1 MPLLQKRDLSSYE
14 GQYLVE
20 NERERFELFYSL
32 IPYLKELEACVDARE
47 DALTRKAQ
55 AKGKLEMPLLTTIVS
70 AVLITLALAIPFLIV
85 FYIVTNVVKLDN
97 GESLFSLYETW
108 MESEPIF
115 NGLMTKLLDS
125 IDPDKTFLSLMVG
138 LIGIVVIIVI
148 PPCVYVLFP
157 VVFVFCIISGIFNR
171 KAARVDLK
179 ECDEI
184 CEEMDLNIEQ
194 LIQILS
200 VPVQMVPSD
209 YQYSEALEYFCN
221 SYINGRANSLQEA
234 IAAYDTYLHRKKME
248 HAQEVI
254 HDEQTKIMNEI
265 HDQQQQLDR
274 MQDSIRRV
282 KNRVDWL

>member
-20 NERERFELFYSL
+20 NEREQFELFYSL
-32 IPYLKELEACVDARE
+32 IPCLKELEACVDARE
-47 DALTRKAQ
+47 DAVTRKAQ

-70 AVLITLALAIPFLIV
+70 AVLITLAHAIPFLIV
-85 FYIVTNVVKLDN
+85 LYIVTNIVKLDN

-115 NGLMTKLLDS
+115 NGLMSKLLDS
-125 IDPDKTFLSLMVG
+125 IDPDKTLLNLIAG

-157 VVFVFCIISGIFNR
+157 VVFVFCIISGILNR
-171 KAARVDLK
+171 KAARKDVK
-179 ECDEI
+179 ECAEI

-200 VPVQMVPSD
+200 IPMQMVPSD
-209 YQYSEALEYFCN
+209 YQYSDALEYFCN
-221 SYINGRANSLQEA
+221 SYINGRVHTLQEA

-254 HDEQTKIMNEI
+254 HEDQAKIMKEMKE
-265 HDQQQQLDR
+265 QQDKLDR